1 MARSEKYWEQRALE
15 RLTLIERHSSEYMDQ
30 ISKLYSDA
38 KQLIYADIERILQKY
53 IRDSGLGAKEAR
65 ELLSTRESQDILG
78 ELRKRLSTI
87 TDDQI
92 RRQILNRLNAPAY
105 RARIS
110 RLQAIES
117 SIDTTIKQ
125 IAPLET
131 SMLEQSLIDTADLAY
146 YRTMFDTQRGLG
158 VNFSFSGLNEETV
171 RSVMDEKWSGKHFSK
186 RVWQNTDIVSAK
198 LQEIVRQNVLTGRS
212 WRRCMSEVEGF
223 VDTKNAGAKFASERL
238 LRTETNYVYNAIN
251 AKAYQSIGVEKYR
264 YLATLDGRTSSM
276 CQEHDGN
283 IDPDTKKEYTYENM
297 KIGKNYPPLHAF
309 CRSVTTARLDPELEA
324 RLTRTARDP
333 ATGKAYQVPYSM
345 TYPQWV
351 KSLSPEQQNQMTLS
365 RKMAA
370 NKASDL
376 KQYEKYREAKIEGL
390 PRGADQFQQLKY
402 TNPPA
407 YSEMKKAYAEYKA
420 FADKITTPE
429 EATRFIRQYANKQI
443 SWQKQKAHAP
453 GKDYVAG
460 KSVFTADAEQAVLKY
475 SGTGQPQMAN
485 VKGVQTW
492 RHTER
497 IVTGETLGEYL
508 DRSGNSVMTECAII
522 HYSKTGAHVVPSPPL
537 KGG

>member
-1 MARSEKYWEQRALE
+1 MARSDKYWEQRALE
-15 RLTLIERHSSEYMDQ
+15 RLTLIERHSSEYFDQ
-30 ISKLYSDA
+30 ISKLYSEA
-38 KQLIYADIERILQKY
+38 KKLIYSDIERILQKY

-65 ELLSTRESQDILG
+65 ELLSTRESQNILD

-110 RLQAIES
+110 RLQAIEA

-131 SMLEQSLIDTADLAY
+131 GILEQSLIDTADLAY
-146 YRTMFDTQRGLG
+146 CRTMFDTQRGLG

-171 RSVMDEKWSGKHFSK
+171 RSVMDEQWSGKHFSK

-212 WRRCMSEVEGF
+212 WRRCMSDIEGF

-251 AKAYQSIGVEKYR
+251 AKAYQSIGAEKYR
-264 YLATLDGRTSSM
+264 YLATLDSRTSEV
-276 CQEHDGN
+276 CRAHDGN

-376 KQYEKYREAKIEGL
+376 KQYEKYRATLDRDL
-390 PRGADQFQQLKY
+390 PSSFKKFQDLKY
-402 TNPPA
+402 RDPERWRYTKIDYERRNFLLQNPESALPNATQATAVSEKFTGYIFNSNSADGWPKGVAFDSRLGYNASNWQDLQSQILTRATQYPA
-407 YSEMKKAYAEYKA
+407 RAGLSDQYG
-420 FADKITTPE
+420 
-429 EATRFIRQYANKQI
+429 TRFEQNIIIYGIKNK
-443 SWQKQKAHAP
+443 P
-453 GKDYVAG
+453 
-460 KSVFTADAEQAVLKY
+460 
-475 SGTGQPQMAN
+475 AN
-485 VKGVQTW
+485 VVVGWNVLG
-492 RHTER
+492 TETKMTTA
-497 IVTGETLGEYL
+497 IVKE
-508 DRSGNSVMTECAII
+508 V
-522 HYSKTGAHVVPSPPL
+522 K
-537 KGG
+537 